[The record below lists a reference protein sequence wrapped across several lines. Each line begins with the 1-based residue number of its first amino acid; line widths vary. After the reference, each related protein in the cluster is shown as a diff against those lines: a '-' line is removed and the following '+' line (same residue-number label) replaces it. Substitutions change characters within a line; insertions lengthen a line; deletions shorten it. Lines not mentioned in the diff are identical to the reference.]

1 MNISAHISKL
11 FLKNDCIVLEG
22 FGGFILQKSK
32 GTIRDNNKFLPPSKV
47 VSFNQYLKSND
58 GILLNHLM
66 QIEGLKQEDAKSEIE
81 QYINNI
87 KTTLE
92 TENLVVLPSIGKFY
106 YDKEKKLQFTPEE
119 DKNFDTKSFGL
130 TTVSFTPISRDQKIE
145 KIKMTTQ
152 APSVKLKGSKIKR
165 KKIVTLTM
173 KIAAVVILSAG
184 IIYQFMDQKLVIKD
198 FSKDN
203 IASISFNDFVDSFKE
218 KFSSKESQIESSAE
232 VLEDKKITIYQKA
245 EIEDS
250 KTTPND
256 KERSNL
262 AKDNTTQK
270 PEESAKNVTATV
282 KKPKV
287 VSTKRKPI
295 FLTQDNYNEV
305 YVIVGAFG
313 VEKNAKK
320 LQKKLA
326 KDQITSEIIPTAN
339 GMFRVGIYG
348 FSSYED
354 ATDIWLLVKKSIA
367 PSAWVLAHDEV

>member
-250 KTTPND
+250 KTTAND
-256 KERSNL
+256 TERSNL